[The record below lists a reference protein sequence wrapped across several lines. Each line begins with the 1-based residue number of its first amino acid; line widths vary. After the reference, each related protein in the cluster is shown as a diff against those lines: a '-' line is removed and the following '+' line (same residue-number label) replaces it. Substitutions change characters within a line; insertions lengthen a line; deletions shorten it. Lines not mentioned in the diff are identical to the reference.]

1 MNWITIVLVAI
12 TATGVVF
19 GAGIALHQ
27 KSPLKV
33 LRLFQGGR
41 ERVRFL
47 LERIER
53 EDAPDFVMGAMCY
66 SPVALPDR
74 VEYVCPVCGERTF
87 FSQYEG
93 SFVQWELPAMRRMVS
108 EMEDNG
114 FFDLSLEETFCSHC
128 AAGDSTGEVRLL
140 VIYAEGD
147 TVRTPVCLN
156 DLQMINGLV
165 RGELSYTQSNDAQS
179 PLKSSLDRLRTILG
193 VEEP

>member
-1 MNWITIVLVAI
+1 MNMNWMTVLLIALS
-12 TATGVVF
+12 ATGAV
-19 GAGIALHQ
+19 AGIALNQ
-27 KSPLKV
+27 KGPFKV
-33 LRLFQGGR
+33 LRMLNGGR
-41 ERVRFL
+41 DRVRL
-47 LERIER
+47 LLSRVER

-74 VEYVCPVCGERTF
+74 VEYVCPVCGERTLYG
-87 FSQYEG
+87 QYEG
-93 SFVQWELPAMRRMVS
+93 SFVQWELPAMRRMVE
-108 EMEDNG
+108 EMAGNV
-114 FFDLSLEETFCSHC
+114 FFDLSLEETFCSNC

-165 RGELSYTQSNDAQS
+165 RGELSYTQSNDARS
-179 PLKSSLDRLRTILG
+179 PLKNSLDRLRTILG